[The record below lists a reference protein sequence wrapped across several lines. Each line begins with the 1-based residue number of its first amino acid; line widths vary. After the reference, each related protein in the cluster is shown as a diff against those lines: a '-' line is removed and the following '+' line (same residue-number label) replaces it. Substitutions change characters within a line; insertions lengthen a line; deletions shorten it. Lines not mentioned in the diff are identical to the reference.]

1 MSNKIIRTR
10 YAPSPTGLFHIGGA
24 RTALFNYLFAKV
36 NNGIFIVRIEDTDI
50 ERNVENGTESQLNNL
65 KWLKIFPDES
75 PINPGMYGPYVQSEK
90 LDRYKALANQLLESK
105 KAYRCFC
112 TPEELNKHREECK
125 EKGLP
130 PKYNKKCLHL
140 TEEEIQK
147 KLEQGI
153 PYSIRLNLTENKTYA
168 WNDLIRGEISFN
180 TDSMTDP
187 VILKSNGIA
196 MYNFAVV
203 IDDHDMEIT
212 HVLRGEEHISNTPY
226 QLAIKEAL
234 GFQND
239 DIQYGHLSIIVD
251 ETGKK
256 LSKRNLEL
264 KQFIEDYRNMG
275 FPESAITN
283 FLCLLGWSRPDNKE
297 IFSLLEATK
306 DFDIKHVSPSPTFF
320 DFNKMLWVSSQHIK
334 AMDDKKYLSFV
345 DEFVSCAIPRF
356 LEMRTEC
363 LLLFKN
369 QISYA
374 KELDGLITELLE
386 EKPITRKEIVESGLF
401 TSKELIKVI
410 DKFSRDLN
418 KLDQWEPDAIQ
429 EVIKS
434 NQKDSPLKGK
444 DFFMP
449 IRFASTFKTHGPELF
464 RTIYILGKKRSLEN
478 LNSVLSEIKRWEY
491 EG

>member
-1 MSNKIIRTR
+1 MATKLVRTR

-24 RTALFNYLFAKV
+24 RTALFNFLFAKV
-36 NNGIFIVRIEDTDI
+36 NNGIFIVRIEDTDM
-50 ERNVENGTESQLNNL
+50 ERNVENGIDSQLNNL

-75 PINPGMYGPYVQSEK
+75 YINPGMYGPYIQSEK
-90 LDRYKALANQLLESK
+90 LDKYKQLAHDLVDQG

-112 TPEELNKHREECK
+112 SQEELNAYREECK

-130 PKYNKKCLHL
+130 PRYNKKCLHL
-140 TEEEIQK
+140 SQKEIDE
-147 KLEQGI
+147 KLANGV
-153 PYSIRLNLTENKTYA
+153 PYSIRLNLKPNTTYS

-180 TDSMTDP
+180 TDSLTDP
-187 VILKSNGIA
+187 VILKSTGIA

-203 IDDHDMEIT
+203 IDDHDMAIT

-234 GFQND
+234 GWQKD

-275 FPESAITN
+275 FPECAITN

-297 IFSLLEATK
+297 IFSLMEAQK
-306 DFDIKHVSPSPTFF
+306 DFDIKNLSPSPTMF
-320 DFNKMLWVSSQHIK
+320 DFQKMLWVSSQHIR

-345 DEFVSCAIPRF
+345 EEFITCTNPTF
-356 LEMRTEC
+356 LEKKTEC

-369 QISYA
+369 QVSYA
-374 KELDGLITELLE
+374 KELNDLLNDLLQ
-386 EKPITRKEIVESGLF
+386 EKPVTRKEIIASGLF
-401 TSKELIKVI
+401 TTKILIDVLQ
-410 DKFSRDLN
+410 KFVDQ
-418 KLDQWEPDAIQ
+418 LDSLEKWDQDAIQ
-429 EVIKS
+429 ELIKS
-434 NQKDSPLKGK
+434 NQKDSGLKGK

-449 IRFASTFKTHGPELF
+449 IRFAATFKTHGPELF
-464 RTIYILGKKRSLEN
+464 KIIWILGKEKVVKNIHSI
-478 LNSVLSEIKRWEY
+478 LNEIKRWEY

>member
-1 MSNKIIRTR
+1 MSTKLVRTR

-36 NNGIFIVRIEDTDI
+36 NNGIFVVRIEDTDT
-50 ERNVENGTESQLNNL
+50 ERNVENGIDSQLNNL

-75 PINPGMYGPYVQSEK
+75 YINPGMYGPYIQSEK
-90 LDRYKALANQLLESK
+90 IDKYKTLAHKLIETK

-112 TPEELNKHREECK
+112 APEELNAYREECK
-125 EKGLP
+125 VKGLP
-130 PKYNKKCLHL
+130 PRYNKKCLHL
-140 TEEEIQK
+140 SQTEIDE
-147 KLEQGI
+147 KLAKNI
-153 PYSIRLNLTENKTYA
+153 PYSIRLNLTPNTTYT

-187 VILKSNGIA
+187 VILKSNNIA
-196 MYNFAVV
+196 TYNFAVV
-203 IDDHDMEIT
+203 VDDHDMAIT

-234 GFQND
+234 GYQND

-297 IFSLLEATK
+297 IFTLIEASR
-306 DFDIKHVSPSPTFF
+306 DFDIKNLSPSPTTF
-320 DFNKMLWVSSQHIK
+320 DFQKMLWVSSQHIK
-334 AMDDKKYLSFV
+334 AMDDKKYLSFIE
-345 DEFVSCAIPRF
+345 EFITCSNPTF
-356 LEMRTEC
+356 LEKRTDC

-374 KELDGLITELLE
+374 KEINDLLNDLLE
-386 EKPITRKEIVESGLF
+386 EKEITRKEIIESGLF
-401 TSKELIKVI
+401 TTKALIDVLEGFVKGLDNLEEWKEENIQELIK
-410 DKFSRDLN
+410 
-418 KLDQWEPDAIQ
+418 AC
-429 EVIKS
+429 
-434 NQKDSPLKGK
+434 QKESGLKGK
-444 DFFMP
+444 EFFMP

-464 RTIYILGKKRSLEN
+464 KIIYILGNERVVKN
-478 LNSVLSEIKRWEY
+478 IYSVLNEIKRWEY
-491 EG
+491 ER